1 MQHTAGGHNDEKDIL
16 AFSNHLYSCDFA
28 AADRALR
35 LLCLPHTSAHGRINS
50 VDMRRETELSH
61 YKDYSLHVSSNM
73 L

>member
-1 MQHTAGGHNDEKDIL
+1 MKKDIL
-16 AFSNHLYSCDFA
+16 AFSNHLYSCDCA

-50 VDMRRETELSH
+50 VDMRRETELFH

>member
-1 MQHTAGGHNDEKDIL
+1 MKKT
-16 AFSNHLYSCDFA
+16 FSRFQIIYIHVIFA

-50 VDMRRETELSH
+50 VDMRRETELFH